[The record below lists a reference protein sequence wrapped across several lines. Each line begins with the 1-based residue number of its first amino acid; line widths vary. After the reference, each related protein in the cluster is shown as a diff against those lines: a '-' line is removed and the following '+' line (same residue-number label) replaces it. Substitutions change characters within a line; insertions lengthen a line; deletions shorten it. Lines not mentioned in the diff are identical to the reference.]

1 MHAFPNS
8 VSAAP
13 TAFRG
18 GVRAATEGHQATL
31 TSIDFGLGFSA
42 LIRKHIDLFRER
54 IIKR

>member
-13 TAFRG
+13 TSFRG